1 MNISS
6 DHVSSV
12 DTARYARNLMLEG
25 FDISSQERLA
35 RASVAVVG
43 AGALGS
49 VVAMYLA
56 GAGVGSLR
64 IADFDSISLSNLQ
77 RQIFF
82 AECEVGRPKCEVL
95 CNKVMSLNSNTRV
108 SPFPYAVTPDN
119 VADFIAGCDVVA
131 VATDNLPSKAMVVDA
146 AIRSSIP
153 VVVGGVREFQ
163 GQISLFTPDS
173 ALSFSDIFPS
183 DPAVRLSPPGVFGPV
198 PGIVGAMQAAE
209 ILKLLAGIGSP
220 LRNTLLHFDVRDMNI
235 RKFSF

>member
-82 AECEVGRPKCEVL
+82 AECEVL